1 MSTVV
6 TARLLGPPEIRIDGT
21 PAPVELLWRKNL
33 ALCLI
38 LWNAPGRRASR
49 DSLLSM
55 LWADRSES
63 AARHSLNEALR
74 VMRRGFGTESLEST
88 GSMLS
93 WTEPPELD
101 TDLFARLERNDP
113 EAAAILVAGAY
124 CEGLVLDDAP
134 DFDGWL
140 DAERTRWRG
149 RMVDVVVRAAR
160 AREDRGDADAAST
173 LARRAVA
180 VDPNSNVAV
189 RALIRSLWLAGDR
202 SAAIAAGTAFA
213 THLRQDLGLPPDL
226 ETTELLSRIGRD
238 RRSAGWRTLHQP
250 ASRPPLIGY
259 QAELGALRRP
269 DRSAGARLAVVVGP
283 PGSGRSRLL
292 EECVARAELA
302 SITVA
307 LLRAVPADG
316 SHLDAAAL
324 GLANAG
330 LASAPGVATAPPR
343 AIATLVAHSTL
354 WQERFPEMS
363 SAEPLALRD
372 AFAQLVVALS
382 SERPLLLAID
392 DVDRL
397 HPDELRWLLALL
409 RNVAGHDIGL
419 LVTATVGDASSAM
432 DEMLRAVG
440 HGFPGVVC
448 CLEPVTVTV
457 LAGLVDWAVPT
468 WSDASR
474 DRLTRRLHA
483 ESGGLCGIATEVL
496 LAVQRGMSLETI
508 EEWPA
513 LDQTFDATL
522 PGALPEPLVAAVR
535 LSFRRLDEETQNM
548 ARIAA
553 LLEEPFSV
561 TELGLLAEITDPAV
575 CERCLDVLERERW
588 LVSDTRGYSFAAR
601 AKRRLVQS
609 EMMTPGHRRRLEAR
623 IAKRMEQ
630 THAAIDE

>member
-1 MSTVV
+1 MSAVV
-6 TARLLGPPEIRIDGT
+6 TARLLGPPEIRIDGA
-21 PAPVELLWRKNL
+21 PAPADLLWRKNL

-38 LWNAPGRRASR
+38 LWNAPGRRAPR
-49 DSLLSM
+49 ERLLSL

-74 VMRRGFGTESLEST
+74 VIRRGFGAESLEST
-88 GSMLS
+88 GSMVS

-101 TDLFARLERNDP
+101 TDLFARLERHDP

-160 AREDRGDADAAST
+160 EREDRGDADAASS

-180 VDPNSNVAV
+180 VDPHSNVAV

-202 SAAIAAGTAFA
+202 AAAFAAGTAFA
-213 THLRQDLGLPPDL
+213 THLRHDLGLPPDL
-226 ETTELLSRIGRD
+226 ETTELLSQIGRD
-238 RRSAGWRTLHQP
+238 RRSAASRATGQP
-250 ASRPPLIGY
+250 TARPPLVGY
-259 QAELGALRRP
+259 HDELRALLRP
-269 DRSAGARLAVVVGP
+269 DGLDGARLAVITGS

-307 LLRAVPADG
+307 MLRAVPADG
-316 SHLDAAAL
+316 DHLDAATL

-343 AIATLVAHSTL
+343 AIASLVAHSTL
-354 WQERFPEMS
+354 WQERFAEMPV
-363 SAEPLALRD
+363 AEPLALRE

-382 SERPLLLAID
+382 GERPLLLAID

-409 RNVAGHDIGL
+409 RNVAGHDIVL
-419 LVTATVGDASSAM
+419 LVTATLGDASAAI
-432 DEMLRAVG
+432 DEMIRAAG
-440 HGFPGVVC
+440 RELPGVVC
-448 CLEPVTVTV
+448 SLEPVSVAV

-468 WSDASR
+468 WTDASR
-474 DRLTRRLHA
+474 ERLTRRLHA

-522 PGALPEPLVAAVR
+522 PVTLPEPLVAAVR
-535 LSFRRLDEETQNM
+535 LSFRRLDDETQKV
-548 ARIAA
+548 AHIAA
-553 LLEEPFSV
+553 LLEEPFAG
-561 TELGLLAEITDPAV
+561 TDLGLLAEISDPAV
-575 CERCLDVLERERW
+575 TDRCLDTLERERW
-588 LVSDTRGYSFAAR
+588 LVSDARGYSFMAR
-601 AKRRLVQS
+601 AKRRLIQT
-609 EMMTPGHRRRLEAR
+609 EMMTPGHRRRLEAQ
-623 IAKRMEQ
+623 IAKRLERV
-630 THAAIDE
+630 HAPIDE